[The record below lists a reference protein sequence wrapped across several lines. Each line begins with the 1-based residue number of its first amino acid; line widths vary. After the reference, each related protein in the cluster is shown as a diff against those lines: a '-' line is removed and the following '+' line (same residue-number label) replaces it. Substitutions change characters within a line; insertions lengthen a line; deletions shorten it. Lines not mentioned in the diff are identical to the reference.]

1 MKNKIKIKK
10 FHKNF
15 FLNMDLTKIFS
26 IILISL
32 MVVTLGSSKHIM
44 NGVDSSSLN
53 LKTVLFYEY
62 KIFLLDLTEY

>member
-1 MKNKIKIKK
+1 
-10 FHKNF
+10 
-15 FLNMDLTKIFS
+15 MDLTKIFS